1 MRRYDLAPDYLSDH
15 LALLKAYHLWEKG
28 NDEGRKRQVNSESS
42 MRDFNFT
49 NLCVEL
55 LQVCQENYLSVAN
68 IELIFLLRVLL
79 VGELRASGY
88 IRSRGNADIRNL
100 NIHSESWTAIKA
112 ALTSGL
118 YPNLARYSPVD
129 GSIITQNETR
139 SQFHFTSTLLVQ
151 EGRNNGLGF
160 VAATSTDS
168 PSSIHPVSVSVNSC
182 EACKFYSSSLCNE
195 IIW

>member
-1 MRRYDLAPDYLSDH
+1 M
-15 LALLKAYHLWEKG
+15 
-28 NDEGRKRQVNSESS
+28 
-42 MRDFNFT
+42 
-49 NLCVEL
+49 
-55 LQVCQENYLSVAN
+55 
-68 IELIFLLRVLL
+68 LRVLL

-88 IRSRGNADIRNL
+88 IRGRGCADIRNL

-129 GSIITQNETR
+129 GTIITQNETR

-160 VAATSTDS
+160 VAAPSTES
-168 PSSIHPVSVSVNSC
+168 FQSVNSVC
-182 EACKFYSSSLCNE
+182 LLCLVFRNCLSMILHE
-195 IIW
+195 NFSWLRNIHQN